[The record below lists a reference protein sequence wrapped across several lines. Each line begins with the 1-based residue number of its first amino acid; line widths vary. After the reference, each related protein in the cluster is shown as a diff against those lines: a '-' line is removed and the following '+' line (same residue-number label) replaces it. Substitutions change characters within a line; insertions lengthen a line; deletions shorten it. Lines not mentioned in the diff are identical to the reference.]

1 MFWCLISYAHPA
13 ATLSGDAYRSLLGMH
28 LCLQSPVLGQV
39 GPLAINII
47 PISLLHHPFST
58 SSGSFS
64 TPVGPIHCS
73 EASPGNPQLWKDSS
87 QVSVIAFQVEEAG
100 RGDPQVW
107 LQPGSPPPVN
117 PGLPDTTTPR
127 TWPGSPV
134 PGYPA
139 GPFSCTAARRLVV
152 RTAKRAL
159 IACSRRQNEREL
171 ALNYTK
177 FICFGG

>member
-1 MFWCLISYAHPA
+1 MHPA
-13 ATLSGDAYRSLLGMH
+13 ATLSGDAYRPLLGMH

-39 GPLAINII
+39 GSLAINII

-107 LQPGSPPPVN
+107 LQPGSPPPGTRGCPTSPP
-117 PGLPDTTTPR
+117 PGRGRGPQCRDTQR
-127 TWPGSPV
+127 
-134 PGYPA
+134 
-139 GPFSCTAARRLVV
+139 GPFPALQLAAL
-152 RTAKRAL
+152 L
-159 IACSRRQNEREL
+159 SERQSVPLSPAHAGRMKEN
-171 ALNYTK
+171 
-177 FICFGG
+177 